1 MSTKLY
7 EGKAK
12 QIYRTNNPNQVIVHY
27 KDDATAGNGAKKASI
42 NNKGILNNTM
52 VCIIYTMLNKH
63 KIPTHFI
70 KQLNDRDQLCK
81 KVKIIPLEVIIR
93 NVVAGSLA
101 ARYGAVEGQ
110 KLKTPTI
117 EFSYKNDK
125 LNDPLI
131 NDYQAVGLGFAT
143 FGEIKTITNY
153 AFQINKIL
161 IKYFKKMGI
170 KLIDFKLEFG
180 KDASGKIL
188 LADEISPDT
197 CRL

>member
-12 QIYRTNNPNQVIVHY
+12 QIFRTNNPNQIIVHY
-27 KDDATAGNGAKKASI
+27 KDDATAGNGAKKALI
-42 NNKGILNNTM
+42 DNKGILNNTM
-52 VCIIYTMLNKH
+52 VSIIYTMLNKH

-70 KQLNDRDQLCK
+70 KKLNDRDQLCK

-93 NVVAGSLA
+93 NIAAGSMA
-101 ARYGAVEGQ
+101 VRYGVKEGS

-117 EFSYKNDK
+117 EFSYKDDK
-125 LNDPLI
+125 LGDPLI
-131 NDYQAVGLGFAT
+131 NDYQAVGLGFTT
-143 FGEIKTITNY
+143 FNEIKTISTY
-153 AFQINKIL
+153 AFAINKIL

-180 KDASGKIL
+180 KDSSNKIL

-197 CRL
+197 CRF